1 MIDFGAWLPDQPSL
15 GNPGIATLVN
25 GFPALR
31 GVKSVPSAAV
41 VTQPQQSTG
50 SPVADSAMPTIVG
63 MHSTAVVSSGALDVR
78 MYVGTGTRLLKPR
91 PQQQKVH
98 AVYNQ
103 RPDVFR
109 SAAVAVCRVRHDRRH
124 SQRLR
129 SRRQRRHAAE
139 LPL

>member
-78 MYVGTGTRLLKPR
+78 MYVGTGTRLLKLDPSTKKFTQFTTSDLTYSVS
-91 PQQQKVH
+91 P
-98 AVYNQ
+98 AL
-103 RPDVFR
+103 
-109 SAAVAVCRVRHDRRH
+109 AVCRVRHDRRH
-124 SQRLR
+124 PQRLR

-139 LPL
+139 FP